1 MALLGPLAAALGE
14 DMAALG
20 MGFNGGGGGG
30 GGRGGRGG
38 GGGANAL
45 MGTGDYRITIVAG
58 GTTMSRVLRVERVS
72 GGDGGGGFGF
82 GLDDNDRPLPGARK

>member
-20 MGFNGGGGGG
+20 MGFNGG

-45 MGTGDYRITIVAG
+45 MGTGDYRITIVVG
-58 GTTMSRVLRVERVS
+58 GTTMTRVLRVERVS
-72 GGDGGGGFGF
+72 GGTGGGGFGF
-82 GLDDNDRPLPGARK
+82 GFDDNDRPFPGARK

>member
-1 MALLGPLAAALGE
+1 MMASLGPLRDALGD

-20 MGFNGGGGGG
+20 LNFGGG

-38 GGGANAL
+38 GANVL
-45 MGTGDYRITIVAG
+45 VGTGDYRITITSG
-58 GTTMSRVLRVERVS
+58 GTTMSKLLRVERVS

-82 GLDDNDRPLPGARK
+82 GFDVDDRPLPGARK

>member
-1 MALLGPLAAALGE
+1 MMQSLGPLRDALGD

-20 MGFNGGGGGG
+20 LNFGGGGG

-38 GGGANAL
+38 ANVL
-45 MGTGDYRITIVAG
+45 VGTGDYRITITSG
-58 GTTMSRVLRVERVS
+58 GTTMSKLLRVERVS

-82 GLDDNDRPLPGARK
+82 GFDDDDRPLPGARK